1 MLFELARG
9 DWKASFVRLARPG
22 YGGKAAWLMAE
33 VRLPEAVDWPHG
45 PAQYSVDGCRGAG
58 TFARQ
63 GSRGYVLRQG
73 FPCDGGHEAGS
84 PPERQQGLC
93 GQAPDRDWKWTIE
106 VTNSHTQP
114 VAVRVED
121 PEPQI
126 GDSAIEVKVVAKPAP
141 VVKDHV
147 NTWNLTV
154 PASGKSVI
162 DYTVEASA
170 PEDMRLIYG
179 R

>member
-1 MLFELARG
+1 M
-9 DWKASFVRLARPG
+9 
-22 YGGKAAWLMAE
+22 GK
-33 VRLPEAVDWPHG
+33 
-45 PAQYSVDGCRGAG
+45 
-58 TFARQ
+58 RQ
-63 GSRGYVLRQG
+63 T
-73 FPCDGGHEAGS
+73 
-84 PPERQQGLC
+84 
-93 GQAPDRDWKWTIE
+93 RDWKWTIE

-147 NTWNLTV
+147 NMWNLTV

>member
-1 MLFELARG
+1 MRGSISGNIYGHISQLAGIRDEGLQHICLVHLG
-9 DWKASFVRLARPG
+9 D
-22 YGGKAAWLMAE
+22 GG
-33 VRLPEAVDWPHG
+33 
-45 PAQYSVDGCRGAG
+45 VDGGQQALGVALGNSDAVGLRFTELGG
-58 TFARQ
+58 G
-63 GSRGYVLRQG
+63 GSDGQIGVGLGVL
-73 FPCDGGHEAGS
+73 
-84 PPERQQGLC
+84 L
-93 GQAPDRDWKWTIE
+93 
-106 VTNSHTQP
+106 
-114 VAVRVED
+114 
-121 PEPQI
+121 

-147 NTWNLTV
+147 YTWSLTV